1 MFLQGGIVLLAF
13 CVVFTLFA
21 VVDVDEAEVDEAE
34 DEVLCVVVDDTTVV
48 EVVVLDVDVLEEVDG
63 VSGAAADSA
72 KETSSSSAL
81 TTVATP
87 TPVLFS
93 LLLVMGV
100 LSLLVSDLQTSSS
113 G

>member
-1 MFLQGGIVLLAF
+1 MLLDFGVVLAVL
-13 CVVFTLFA
+13 A
-21 VVDVDEAEVDEAE
+21 VVEVDETE

-48 EVVVLDVDVLEEVDG
+48 EVVVLVVDVEEDVEG
-63 VSGAAADSA
+63 FSGTAADSA

-87 TPVLFS
+87 TPVLLADS

-100 LSLLVSDLQTSSS
+100 LTLLVSDLQTSSS
-113 G
+113 GWIV